1 MDLIVANRQPAPLS
15 STRDDEL
22 RERLRQWQ
30 AAGTP
35 LYFLYARSLGG
46 LMQSGRGHLAA
57 LTETALTID
66 AGGSSLFVVLQ
77 GAAFDDAPQV
87 FFTPDLGDHFSV
99 PGISISLGNDD
110 WLFFSTNEVPQVTA
124 FKSLPRY

>member
-1 MDLIVANRQPAPLS
+1 MPRATFKTSAGRDTTVVTSSVSVLFS
-15 STRDDEL
+15 ST
-22 RERLRQWQ
+22 
-30 AAGTP
+30 T
-35 LYFLYARSLGG
+35 
-46 LMQSGRGHLAA
+46 
-57 LTETALTID
+57 
-66 AGGSSLFVVLQ
+66 GGSSLFVVLQ

-124 FKSLPRY
+124 FKRLPRY